1 MTGYI
6 PTAWVNNSTPA
17 ISAANLG
24 KIETELVNLH
34 ARGGFYVDDYA
45 GTDDQKVAAAR
56 ADAIAWVTNNSNFVP
71 TIRFGPR
78 KYTLNNQ
85 ITYFNGETWLGHSF
99 NEREYTAPSPTGNW
113 GQASTAIKLQPA
125 GGTGLNPVGFF
136 VPTAGDYTGLQVHA
150 IVFEGSRT
158 VSFFQ
163 TTIYPTVM
171 AMAYFDHCGWNQ
183 FHHVL
188 WATCSACTFSNIQLQ
203 GCWDTAFKLGGSDT
217 FIGGTRW
224 NYFDSQNT
232 LFADGSAGVD
242 GNGTPDGSGVG
253 KPVIW
258 LEGSAGNCVAWTLKD
273 LYITPTYSSTAIRL
287 DNVSDC
293 VVDNVNLDSP
303 LQYAGRSGRGGG
315 ITVTGN
321 STVSITNTRIVGTMT
336 GAQAT
341 RDARSWTDEGAFGGY
356 INVLGGSV
364 SMNGVQF
371 ANAYGRNNNT
381 RTDPTPANTPHIYI
395 GSGARQVLGSNLLVE
410 PTDGS
415 TMRNLKIGG
424 AAGFAAK
431 IRNGTGTDAGGGTI
445 GGQPWV
451 GTSGTW

>member
-1 MTGYI
+1 MAGYT

-34 ARGGFYVDDYA
+34 ARGGFYVDDYT

-56 ADAIAWVTNNSNFVP
+56 ADAAAWVTNNANFVP
-71 TIRFGPR
+71 PIRFGAR

-85 ITYFNGETWLGHSF
+85 ITYFNGETWIGVSF
-99 NEREYTAPSPTGNW
+99 NEREYTSPNPTGDW
-113 GQASTAIKLQPA
+113 GQASTAIKLQPT
-125 GGTGLNPVGFF
+125 GGTGSVPVGFF
-136 VPTAGDYTGLQVHA
+136 VPTANDYTGLQVHSIA
-150 IVFEGSRT
+150 FEGSRT

-163 TTIYPTVM
+163 TTTYPTVIS
-171 AMAYFDHCGWNQ
+171 MAYFDHCGWNQ

-188 WATCSACTFSNIQLQ
+188 WGTCSACTFSNIQLQ
-203 GCWDTAFKLGGSDT
+203 GCWDTAFKLNGSDSYIGGS
-217 FIGGTRW
+217 RW

-232 LFADGSAGVD
+232 LLSDGSAGSA
-242 GNGTPDGSGVG
+242 GSGIGV
-253 KPVIW
+253 PVIW
-258 LEGSAGNCVAWTLKD
+258 LTGVSGATVAWTLKD
-273 LYITPTYSSTAIRL
+273 LYITPRYASTAIRL
-287 DNVSDC
+287 DNVSGC
-293 VVDNVNLDSP
+293 VLENVNLDSP
-303 LQYAGRSGRGGG
+303 IQVAGTGTRGGG

-321 STVSITNTRIVGTMT
+321 STVSINNTRIIGAMK

-341 RDARSWTDEGAFGGY
+341 RDSRSWTDEGAFGGY

-364 SMNGVQF
+364 AMNNVQF

-381 RTDPTPANTPHIYI
+381 QTDPTPANTPHIYI
-395 GSGARQVLGSNLLVE
+395 GSGARQVLGSNLTVE
-410 PTDGS
+410 PSDAS

-424 AAGFAAK
+424 ASGFAAK
-431 IRNGTGTDAGGGTI
+431 IGNGTGTDSGGGTI